1 MGENLY
7 KKVGEFTPDKLI
19 AGNAIPIT
27 AKGITVAKGQ
37 GVLVRG
43 TLLGVAHDNTH
54 KKTDTTET
62 YEGTSGSQTDTIGAD
77 CILCED
83 VDATSNDVTTT
94 GYITGEYNA
103 AAIILPEEKS
113 IDTHAQEL
121 RKLGLYIKPV
131 QKYLKG
137 D

>member
-7 KKVGEFTPDKLI
+7 KKVGEYIPDKLI

-37 GVLVRG
+37 GVLKRG
-43 TLLGVAHDNTH
+43 TLLGIAHDKTH

-62 YEGTSGSQTDTIGAD
+62 YEGSSGSQTDTIGAD

-83 VDATSNDVTTT
+83 IDATDSDVVTA
-94 GYITGEYNA
+94 GYETGEFNA
-103 AAIILPEEKS
+103 DAVILPEEKN
-113 IDTHAQEL
+113 IDAHAKEL
-121 RKLGLYIKPV
+121 RKLGLYIKQV
-131 QKYLKG
+131 QEH
-137 D
+137 

>member
-19 AGNAIPIT
+19 AGNAIPVT

-37 GVLVRG
+37 GVLLRG
-43 TLLGVAHDNTH
+43 TLLGIAHDKTH
-54 KKTDTTET
+54 KRTDTTET
-62 YEGTSGSQTDTIGAD
+62 YEGSSGSQTDTIGVD

-83 VDATSNDVTTT
+83 IDATDNDVVTT
-94 GYITGEYNA
+94 GYVTGEMNA

-113 IDTHAQEL
+113 IEAHIQEL
-121 RKLGLYIKPV
+121 RRLGLYIKPV
-131 QKYLKG
+131 QEY
-137 D
+137 